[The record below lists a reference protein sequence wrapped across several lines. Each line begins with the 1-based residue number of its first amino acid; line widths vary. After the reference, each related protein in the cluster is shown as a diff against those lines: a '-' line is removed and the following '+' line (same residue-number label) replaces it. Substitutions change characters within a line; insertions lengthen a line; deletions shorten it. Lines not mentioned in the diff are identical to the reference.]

1 MNGKRVCAAVLL
13 LLVLLPFGR
22 ALAAPE
28 EDEKQTGGTDAGI
41 EEGVSAWMDALDT
54 EAWGELL
61 ALLPEEA
68 QQLWSGTNLLGQIE
82 AYAMGRDLPN
92 AEDGFSALRS
102 ALLDGAK
109 RQFPLLLLLVGIALL
124 SAFAQTLSASQDTA
138 KTAAFVCRCFAL
150 TAALAA
156 LAGRTRTCME
166 AMTSL
171 VKFMELALPAL
182 FTLLTAMGSVATVG
196 IFQPATALLCGSVA
210 ACMRTVVL
218 PLAVIAGVLSMMDR
232 LSERDVLGGLA
243 GTLKRTEKWI
253 IGAVT
258 TIYIGVMTVSGIG
271 SSGLDGLTV
280 RTAKYAASSMVTV
293 VGGMVSGSF
302 DTVLGCASLV
312 KNALG
317 TASILLSASI
327 VLVPVAETAV
337 LALLFRLSSGLSGAV
352 ADKRL
357 TGIYDGAADALQ
369 YVVASLVAVMLMFMV
384 TVGLLMALTNYVT
397 GGG

>member
-150 TAALAA
+150 TA
-156 LAGRTRTCME
+156 
-166 AMTSL
+166 
-171 VKFMELALPAL
+171 
-182 FTLLTAMGSVATVG
+182 
-196 IFQPATALLCGSVA
+196 
-210 ACMRTVVL
+210 
-218 PLAVIAGVLSMMDR
+218 
-232 LSERDVLGGLA
+232 
-243 GTLKRTEKWI
+243 
-253 IGAVT
+253 
-258 TIYIGVMTVSGIG
+258 
-271 SSGLDGLTV
+271 
-280 RTAKYAASSMVTV
+280 
-293 VGGMVSGSF
+293 
-302 DTVLGCASLV
+302 
-312 KNALG
+312 
-317 TASILLSASI
+317 
-327 VLVPVAETAV
+327 
-337 LALLFRLSSGLSGAV
+337 
-352 ADKRL
+352 
-357 TGIYDGAADALQ
+357 
-369 YVVASLVAVMLMFMV
+369 
-384 TVGLLMALTNYVT
+384 
-397 GGG
+397 

>member
-1 MNGKRVCAAVLL
+1 M
-13 LLVLLPFGR
+13 
-22 ALAAPE
+22 
-28 EDEKQTGGTDAGI
+28 
-41 EEGVSAWMDALDT
+41 
-54 EAWGELL
+54 
-61 ALLPEEA
+61 
-68 QQLWSGTNLLGQIE
+68 
-82 AYAMGRDLPN
+82 
-92 AEDGFSALRS
+92 
-102 ALLDGAK
+102 
-109 RQFPLLLLLVGIALL
+109 
-124 SAFAQTLSASQDTA
+124 
-138 KTAAFVCRCFAL
+138 
-150 TAALAA
+150 
-156 LAGRTRTCME
+156 
-166 AMTSL
+166 
-171 VKFMELALPAL
+171 
-182 FTLLTAMGSVATVG
+182 
-196 IFQPATALLCGSVA
+196 
-210 ACMRTVVL
+210 
-218 PLAVIAGVLSMMDR
+218 
-232 LSERDVLGGLA
+232 
-243 GTLKRTEKWI
+243 
-253 IGAVT
+253 
-258 TIYIGVMTVSGIG
+258 SGIG

-280 RTAKYAASSMVTV
+280 RTAKYAASSMVPV